1 MTSPL
6 LASAL
11 SPLSSLSSHSPLL
24 SAFTRCFSMSSD
36 KLRRSRK
43 YEHIPAPT
51 FSLKT
56 LRKQRLA
63 RLTPHYMSHEEY
75 QRCRRPFPAPVVTK
89 LPLSH
94 RAPSVH
100 SLRQQL
106 EREEQARILTSYPS
120 HRDSFHTGDRV
131 CVTKYVSLSDRQKVE
146 RVTGLVIAR
155 NGGRGLN
162 AMFTVR
168 NVKLEE
174 AYEIQFPLYSP
185 FIVRIDVLERR
196 KGRSGVG
203 RAKIFHVRDRDRREY
218 ETVLTDVLPKT
229 ADGVR
234 VYAKGSVMA
243 LRLEKEKNEK
253 RRKEKE
259 QQRQDRQ
266 TAQQVQAAET
276 Q

>member
-1 MTSPL
+1 
-6 LASAL
+6 
-11 SPLSSLSSHSPLL
+11 
-24 SAFTRCFSMSSD
+24 MSSD
-36 KLRRSRK
+36 KLRRSPV
-43 YEHIPAPT
+43 YDHLPAPT
-51 FSLKT
+51 FSPKT

-63 RLTPHYMSHEEY
+63 RLSPHYMSHEEY

-94 RAPSVH
+94 RAPSIH

-106 EREEQARILTSYPS
+106 EREEQARILTHYPS
-120 HRDSFHTGDRV
+120 HRDTFYTGDRI
-131 CVTKYVSLSDRQKVE
+131 CVTKYVSLSDKQKVE

-155 NGGRGLN
+155 HGGSGIN
-162 AMFTVR
+162 AMFTIR

-174 AYEIQFPLYSP
+174 AYELQFPLFSP

-203 RAKIFHVRDRDRREY
+203 RAKMYHVRERDRKEY
-218 ETVLTDVLPKT
+218 ETVLKDVLPKT

-234 VYAKGSVMA
+234 VYAKGSPMA
-243 LRLEKEKNEK
+243 LRLEKEKNDK
-253 RRKEKE
+253 RRMEKE

-266 TAQQVQAAET
+266 TAQQVQAADK

>member
-1 MTSPL
+1 M
-6 LASAL
+6 SA
-11 SPLSSLSSHSPLL
+11 
-24 SAFTRCFSMSSD
+24 D
-36 KLRRSRK
+36 KLRRSPN
-43 YEHIPAPT
+43 YEHVPEPT
-51 FSLKT
+51 FSFKT

-63 RLTPHYMSHEEY
+63 RLSPHYMSHEEF

-100 SLRQQL
+100 ALRQQL
-106 EREEQARILTSYPS
+106 EREEQARILTTYPS
-120 HRDSFHTGDRV
+120 HRDAFHTGDRI

-155 NGGRGLN
+155 NGGKGVN
-162 AMFTVR
+162 AMFTIR

-174 AYEIQFPLYSP
+174 AYEIQYPLYSP

-218 ETVLTDVLPKT
+218 ETTLSEVLPKT
-229 ADGVR
+229 AEGVR

-243 LRLEKEKNEK
+243 LRLEKEKNERK
-253 RRKEKE
+253 RMEKE
-259 QQRQDRQ
+259 QQRQERE
-266 TAQQVQAAET
+266 TAQQVQAADK